1 MSSTQFCSVP
11 LKLLYKNKSVKKQLG
26 RICANPNP
34 GEDKGWMGLRCPEP
48 RICGWVTERSKR
60 KQVGSQPVWGRGR
73 AGSGGVGLA
82 QGISGRWIRNEL
94 KITEVFE
101 PL

>member
-1 MSSTQFCSVP
+1 MP
-11 LKLLYKNKSVKKQLG
+11 RAKNLWLGDGAVKEKAG
-26 RICANPNP
+26 GKPA
-34 GEDKGWMGLRCPEP
+34 G
-48 RICGWVTERSKR
+48 V
-60 KQVGSQPVWGRGR
+60 GRGR